1 MHRIKTTIMIILS
14 FSILMGQS
22 ILSDSS
28 GWTDDGK
35 FIMTSADNQFKLR
48 FDIRMYI
55 DGAYFLDD
63 TEDVLSNG
71 THLRKARFA
80 AKTQLWGK
88 WNAEWD
94 MDIAEYSVEIKDMWL
109 SYNGWK
115 NAMLKMG
122 HFKVPFGLEILTSSR
137 IIAFPERAYNALA
150 FKLGRRTSIGY
161 TKWGNKWHASGAL
174 FAQGMDD
181 DKNQKTDE
189 TGNGFAGRFAIAP
202 IKTPGL
208 LIHLGGAFAIHKPI
222 DDKGHISNEIN
233 HGAVDFTA
241 EPETKIGDIEMLDT
255 DNIFHVEKT
264 TQTGLEGAIRL
275 NSLSLQ
281 GEFMQAELTRETG
294 YTDATFMGGYG
305 FISWFI
311 TGESRPWQSE
321 DGEFGMVL
329 PKNKKIGSF
338 ELLARFSHLNLSDED
353 AMIYGGKA
361 NNITLGVNWYV
372 NPNLRFYLNYA
383 MVDNSEN
390 ATGDSAP
397 SNYDFSYVQFRTLVF
412 F

>member
-208 LIHLGGAFAIHKPI
+208 LIHLGGAFAQHTPI
-222 DDKGHISNEIN
+222 DDKGII
-233 HGAVDFTA
+233 DFTA

-311 TGESRPWQSE
+311 TGESRPWQAE